1 MPKVSVVIPC
11 FNQGSYLDEAVDSVL
26 LQTWHD
32 FEIIIVN
39 DGSTDE
45 CTNRLLESYNRP
57 RTRVISTANQGLAQA
72 RNTGIAAA
80 HGKYIL
86 PLDADD
92 RIGREYLEKAI
103 SVLDSQPNMGIVYCL
118 AEKFGAQNGPW
129 NSPDYSLRRMLLGNL
144 IFCSALFR
152 REDWEHTGGYK
163 QEMKAGWEDWDFW
176 LSLLELGRDVY
187 RIPDTLFFYRVKD
200 VSMATSMD
208 VEKKVE
214 MHLQIIRNHPSLFI
228 EKARPLL
235 TLYYRITGSR
245 PYRILKQLRMPAFI
259 DRALNLPKKDRN
271 ARKP

>member
-11 FNQGSYLDEAVDSVL
+11 YNQGAYLDEAVDSVL
-26 LQTWHD
+26 LQTWQD
-32 FEIIIVN
+32 FEIVIIN

-45 CTNRLLESYNRP
+45 CTNRLLASYNRP
-57 RTRVISTANQGLAQA
+57 QTRVISTANQGLAQA

-80 HGKYIL
+80 QGEYIL

-103 SVLDSQPNMGIVYCL
+103 SILDGQPKTGIVYCL
-118 AEKFGAQNGPW
+118 AEKFGAQNCPW
-129 NSPDYSLRRMLLGNL
+129 LFPDYTLRRMLLGNL

-152 REDWEHTGGYK
+152 REDWERTGGYK
-163 QEMKAGWEDWDFW
+163 PEMEAGWEDWDFW

-187 RIPDTLFFYRVKD
+187 RIPDILFFYRVKEI
-200 VSMATSMD
+200 SMASSMD
-208 VEKKVE
+208 VAKKVE
-214 MHLQIIRNHPSLFI
+214 MHLKVIHNHPGLFI
-228 EKARPLL
+228 EIARPLL

-245 PYRILKQLRMPAFI
+245 PYRIMKRLRIPAFI
-259 DRALNLPKKDRN
+259 DRTMIWQRKDRK